1 MVKANRSQRT
11 AEAGLYLAGMAF
23 EQLGLAF
30 RVQREND
37 FGIDAHVELIVDDS
51 ATGRL
56 VAVQVKSGPSYLVE
70 QSEASYVFRADSGHV
85 QYWLNH
91 SLPVIVCICDMDN
104 NVVYWQSI
112 AQDTA
117 ISTGDGFKFM
127 VPKHQTVSAPSLA
140 ALTHIF
146 TPVVSHDKYTILRT
160 SDQSHALAKRYSFHV
175 VLNGTFTKRE
185 VASIVPQLTI
195 DGAKRRYYRNNL
207 TERTW
212 GDSDAHVIWTFIYP
226 SVQDHA
232 NNNLFCRS
240 LWISPTL
247 EEQWRPTSMEGE
259 NVGDGIIVD
268 WNSQYELVADLF
280 SGNQANK
287 EEFMRRIPRLVEQ
300 LKAQIQQLAPQLS
313 DLASNHVSVIAFRKA
328 SRGARENVS
337 VIYSE
342 VVALPAPP
350 YECRVVHQLLQSAA
364 ASADNVSVLYAENV
378 SRNWSEKN
386 RLMQA
391 MEQCGVAE
399 SGLRD
404 LEYALDK
411 VR

>member
-37 FGIDAHVELIVDDS
+37 FGINAHVELIVDDS

-56 VAVQVKSGPSYLVE
+56 IAVQVKSGPSYLVE

-91 SLPVIVCICDMDN
+91 SLPVIVCICDTDN
-104 NVVYWQSI
+104 NVVHWQSI

-127 VPKHQTVSAPSLA
+127 VPKHQAVSAPSLA
-140 ALTHIF
+140 ELTHIF
-146 TPVVSHDKYTILRT
+146 TPVVSHHKYTILRT

-175 VLNGTFTKRE
+175 VLNGTFTKWE
-185 VASIVPQLTI
+185 VASIVRQLTI

-247 EEQWRPTSMEGE
+247 DEQWRPTSMEGE

-268 WNSQYELVADLF
+268 WNSQYELVSDLF
-280 SGNQANK
+280 SSIQVNK
-287 EEFMRRIPRLVEQ
+287 EEFMRRIVPLVEQ
-300 LKAQIQQLAPQLS
+300 LKARIRLLATQLG
-313 DLASNHVSVIAFRKA
+313 DLATNHVSVNAFWVA
-328 SRGARENVS
+328 SRDARDDVS
-337 VIYSE
+337 RIYREVID
-342 VVALPAPP
+342 LPAPP
-350 YECRVVHQLLQSAA
+350 YECKAVNQLLQSAA
-364 ASADNVSVLYAENV
+364 ASADNISVLYGENGR
-378 SRNWSEKN
+378 SKWSEES
-386 RLMQA
+386 RLTQA
-391 MEQCGVAE
+391 VDQCEAAE
-399 SGLRD
+399 REMLE
-404 LEYALDK
+404 LEYELGK